1 MGKNI
6 VAVVLIIAVIAV
18 VVWLVVG
25 RGPQVQDEKLKAE
38 REVIDCATNQ
48 LVKVTVGDWEKM
60 EVDKATG
67 YRIDGERRLAL
78 PHTCFSCGKPI
89 APVAWGGVEKD
100 GPLELKEWEYKCP
113 LCGDPACEVGTKP
126 RPPDL

>member
-1 MGKNI
+1 MGKS
-6 VAVVLIIAVIAV
+6 AVSAVLTIAVIVAAV
-18 VVWLVVG
+18 SLVTG
-25 RGPQVQDEKLKAE
+25 CREGPDPGALAQEK
-38 REVIDCATNQ
+38 EVIDCATNQ

-60 EVDKATG
+60 KVDKATG
-67 YRIDGERRLAL
+67 YKIDGARRLAL

-113 LCGDPACEVGTKP
+113 LCGDPACEVGTQEKP
-126 RPPDL
+126 EL